1 MSRYLYK
8 KIQNISPESLNFQHS
23 GLKLTT
29 LGSDPESLISWGLTP
44 RGYSQ
49 YLLQGQYLKNHSFFC
64 PYLLKLTMINIQGL
78 LHMKVRQSLSNG

>member
-1 MSRYLYK
+1 MLSFSF
-8 KIQNISPESLNFQHS
+8 IVSLEKNHFFFMW
-23 GLKLTT
+23 
-29 LGSDPESLISWGLTP
+29 SDPERLTP

-78 LHMKVRQSLSNG
+78 LHMQVRQSLSNG

>member
-1 MSRYLYK
+1 M
-8 KIQNISPESLNFQHS
+8 
-23 GLKLTT
+23 
-29 LGSDPESLISWGLTP
+29 GSDPERLTP
-44 RGYSQ
+44 SGYSQ

>member
-1 MSRYLYK
+1 MLDLLHGDRFIFYFYAHH
-8 KIQNISPESLNFQHS
+8 SL
-23 GLKLTT
+23 
-29 LGSDPESLISWGLTP
+29 WGLTP

-78 LHMKVRQSLSNG
+78 LHMQVRQSLSNG

>member
-1 MSRYLYK
+1 MLHVLSTKFCVIIRAALVAYALVFVYSFFRK
-8 KIQNISPESLNFQHS
+8 KSFLLH
-23 GLKLTT
+23 G
-29 LGSDPESLISWGLTP
+29 GLTP